1 LPVFKQYREAD
12 GQFYFKLVEGER
24 LLLQSVGFE
33 AARNAGQLIGRL
45 KQEGGAAL
53 RHLDGK
59 GVHLGEQLIGHLH
72 AGTELADV
80 VEALAQ
86 FAEDA

>member
-1 LPVFKQYREAD
+1 MFKQYREAD

-33 AARNAGQLIGRL
+33 GARNAGQLIGLL

-53 RHLDGK
+53 RHIEGK
-59 GVHLGEQLIGHLH
+59 GVHLGEQLIGQLH
-72 AGTELADV
+72 AGVELADV
-80 VEALAQ
+80 VDALAQ